1 MGNNT
6 NVHQMTPTLVE
17 VYRCA
22 GGCQTGH
29 GGKLCVPL
37 ETRTRS
43 VSVILG
49 KCGCGCD
56 QEQHDKCLLSV
67 DHVWRQESCQCQCRD
82 VQGRR
87 ECQENGHQWSELS
100 CTCANQNLVPFIRN
114 EDNSAENKSDTNS
127 PEDGSLSLTRE
138 IVVILLLSAIN
149 GCLLFIMILLFLR
162 LKTVK
167 EECSKITTHAEQN
180 ENDYYQVCSDD
191 NDDSYLK
198 GPKMISN
205 NTYSEIDIYSASSG
219 FVSEDGREEGYT
231 QRKICQQ
238 PYYETAESV
247 RLKSIN

>member
-22 GGCQTGH
+22 GGCQTGD

-49 KCGCGCD
+49 KCGLGPGTCDKECESIQVEEHTKCGCGCD

-87 ECQENGHQWSELS
+87 ECQENGNQWSELS

-114 EDNSAENKSDTNS
+114 EDNSSDKKSDTNS

-149 GCLLFIMILLFLR
+149 G
-162 LKTVK
+162 
-167 EECSKITTHAEQN
+167 
-180 ENDYYQVCSDD
+180 
-191 NDDSYLK
+191 
-198 GPKMISN
+198 
-205 NTYSEIDIYSASSG
+205 
-219 FVSEDGREEGYT
+219 
-231 QRKICQQ
+231 
-238 PYYETAESV
+238 
-247 RLKSIN
+247 